1 MILLSIQGL
10 ILLAASVQGAHGW
23 KVCAINDPAYSRSC
37 NKEDCTAGVRA
48 AIKDCFGGGTVLVSN
63 LFFKSK
69 LADAAV
75 EILSTPSGVQRLP
88 SSIVSVA
95 VLHVQNLADSRCIC
109 FI

>member
-48 AIKDCFGGGTVLVSN
+48 AIKDCFGGGTILVS
-63 LFFKSK
+63 KSLLSRTLSQNSPMPLLRSSAHHPACK
-69 LADAAV
+69 GYLAA
-75 EILSTPSGVQRLP
+75 
-88 SSIVSVA
+88 
-95 VLHVQNLADSRCIC
+95 
-109 FI
+109 